1 MKHILNGCVL
11 VSVLMLVACAA
22 DINKDGMSPEDL
34 YTIGYRAFQD
44 TDYNKAAEYFDEVEK
59 QHPYSVWSE
68 RAQIMAAYAYYR
80 ENEYDDAL
88 LVLERF
94 IQLHPGNRNTPYA
107 VYLKGLCYFEQMSD
121 AAREQS
127 MTERA
132 RDTFAELIV
141 RYPDSVYATDARVKM
156 NEMTGHLAAQEMVI
170 GRYYLQHRDL
180 IPAINRFKN
189 VVENYAETNQ
199 APEAYYRLVTAYYML
214 GMKRAAHDTA
224 DVMARKYTD
233 NPWTKK
239 TLKLVKKEG

>member
-1 MKHILNGCVL
+1 MKHILNGCILLSALVL
-11 VSVLMLVACAA
+11 GACAT

-34 YTIGYRAFQD
+34 YTVGYRAFQD
-44 TDYNKAAEYFDEVEK
+44 TDYSKAAEYFDEVEK
-59 QHPYSVWSE
+59 QHPYSIWSE

-80 ENEYDDAL
+80 ENEYDDAI
-88 LVLERF
+88 LVLDRF
-94 IQLHPGNRNTPYA
+94 IQLHPGNRNTSYA
-107 VYLKGLCYFEQMSD
+107 VYLKGLCYYEQMSD

-132 RDTFAELIV
+132 RDTFTELMA
-141 RYPDSVYATDARVKM
+141 RYPDSIYAADAQAKM
-156 NEMTGHLAAQEMVI
+156 NEMTGHLAAQEMVV

-189 VVENYAETNQ
+189 VIEIYADTNQ

-224 DVMARKYTD
+224 DVMTRKYAD
-233 NPWTKK
+233 SSWTKK